1 MNQNGEMIKQLYNQ
15 FDKIQSKLGNKPVLG
30 APKWHLT
37 DYKLMNQ
44 NRNRLIKIYMEDGH
58 IENTAILQYSKE
70 TNSFNIIKET
80 LI

>member
-1 MNQNGEMIKQLYNQ
+1 MNQNNG
-15 FDKIQSKLGNKPVLG
+15 
-30 APKWHLT
+30 
-37 DYKLMNQ
+37 
-44 NRNRLIKIYMEDGH
+44 LIKIYMEDGH